1 MEPHPPEPL
10 TSGLPPSDPLQP
22 AGTDRLWLR
31 CLKRLGALL
40 VKGLSAILPVSI
52 VLFFIFWIGSGAE
65 NLMGPLL
72 KRLLPPDYY
81 VPGMG
86 VLAGL
91 LLAIG
96 VGLLLNVWLVQR
108 LFVLIESWISRIPLV
123 KTILAGIRDMMR
135 FLAKNSQMRGH
146 RFVVQVDLGNNTSML
161 GIKTRRDLRGS
172 GLSSLGPEQACA
184 VYLPMSYMIGGYALL
199 VPRSAIRPLDM
210 SMDDAMRFIL
220 TAGVTGASQTVAAQ
234 QPKPDDSQPQ
244 PPAAQ

>member
-135 FLAKNSQMRGH
+135 FLAKNSQTRGH

-161 GIKTRRDLRGS
+161 GIMTRRDLRGS

-184 VYLPMSYMIGGYALL
+184 VYLPMSYQMGGFTVYFPASRLHPVEMSVEDAL
-199 VPRSAIRPLDM
+199 RF
-210 SMDDAMRFIL
+210 AM
-220 TAGVTGASQTVAAQ
+220 TAGVGVADE
-234 QPKPDDSQPQ
+234 PDDASG
-244 PPAAQ
+244 AAEPERRP